1 MAVLIVHGKQFVA
14 AALTLVALNCGVRA
28 EEEKP
33 VAPVAPVTPVVPKD
47 EKPAPAPAP
56 AATPDA
62 PKPETPKA
70 VTPVAESPK
79 TETPKTE
86 TPAGETPKAP
96 APEVTA
102 VPPKDPNA
110 PPPILFSKDPDAPPP
125 ADIFAAAKG
134 GDLEAV
140 KQFVERD
147 PATLQQKTKLSD
159 TALHWAASC
168 GHTDIV
174 KYLLSKG
181 SDPNLRNIAG
191 ATPLHLAARKAYVGV
206 MAALIHS
213 KCDLNVKNFLE
224 DGEETPLH
232 IAIQKGNLEAIE
244 LLLKAGADVNARM
257 TDGTRPL
264 DIAEKAETS
273 DIRKLVVKY
282 KGTSNSTE
290 EE

>member
-1 MAVLIVHGKQFVA
+1 MGLSTGIRYVA
-14 AALTLVALNCGVRA
+14 ASAIALVALQCNVRA
-28 EEEKP
+28 EETPPP
-33 VAPVAPVTPVVPKD
+33 VPTPTPAVPKEGD
-47 EKPAPAPAP
+47 KPATLP
-56 AATPDA
+56 AATPEA
-62 PKPETPKA
+62 
-70 VTPVAESPK
+70 PK
-79 TETPKTE
+79 TETPVAEAPKS
-86 TPAGETPKAP
+86 ETPKPATELATP
-96 APEVTA
+96 AP
-102 VPPKDPNA
+102 DPNA
-110 PPPILFSKDPDAPPP
+110 PPAIKFTKDPDAPPP

-147 PATLQQKTKLSD
+147 PETLRQQTKLSD
-159 TALHWAASC
+159 TALHWASSC

-181 SDPNLRNIAG
+181 SDPNIKNIAG
-191 ATPLHLAARKAYVGV
+191 ATPLHLAARKAYVEV

-213 KCDLNVKNFLE
+213 KADLNAKNFLE

-232 IAIQKGNLEAIE
+232 IAIQKGNVEAVE

-264 DIAEKAETS
+264 DIAEKALTS
-273 DIRKLVVKY
+273 DLRKLVVKY

>member
-1 MAVLIVHGKQFVA
+1 MGLNAGIWKVAVTGVA
-14 AALTLVALNCGVRA
+14 LVALNIHVRA
-28 EEEKP
+28 EETPPP
-33 VAPVAPVTPVVPKD
+33 VASKEG
-47 EKPAPAPAP
+47 EKPAVAPQ
-56 AATPDA
+56 TPKA
-62 PKPETPKA
+62 ETPKPETPVAETPKPETPKPE
-70 VTPVAESPK
+70 T
-79 TETPKTE
+79 TETPKPPATALA
-86 TPAGETPKAP
+86 TPAP
-96 APEVTA
+96 
-102 VPPKDPNA
+102 DPNA
-110 PPPILFSKDPDAPPP
+110 PPAIKFTKDPDAPPP

-147 PATLQQKTKLSD
+147 PNTLQQRTKLSD
-159 TALHWAASC
+159 TALHWASSC

-181 SDPNLRNIAG
+181 SDPNIKNIAG
-191 ATPLHLAARKAYVGV
+191 ATPLHLAARKAYVQV

-213 KCDLNVKNFLE
+213 KADLNAKNFLE

-244 LLLKAGADVNARM
+244 LLLKSGADVNARM

-264 DIAEKAETS
+264 DIAEKAPTS
-273 DIRKLVVKY
+273 DVRKLVVKY
-282 KGTSNSTE
+282 KGTSNLTE

>member
-1 MAVLIVHGKQFVA
+1 MADMFVYGGRFVA
-14 AALTLVALNCGVRA
+14 TAVTLVALNCGVRA

-33 VAPVAPVTPVVPKD
+33 AAPAAPATPAVPKD
-47 EKPAPAPAP
+47 EKPAPAP

-62 PKPETPKA
+62 PKVETSKA
-70 VTPVAESPK
+70 ETPVAEAPK
-79 TETPKTE
+79 TDALKAETPKVPATE
-86 TPAGETPKAP
+86 L
-96 APEVTA
+96 TA
-102 VPPKDPNA
+102 VPPVPPKDPNA

-147 PATLQQKTKLSD
+147 PATLQQKTQLSD

-174 KYLLSKG
+174 KFLLSKG

-244 LLLKAGADVNARM
+244 MLLKAGADANARM

-264 DIAEKAETS
+264 DIAEKAPTS
-273 DIRKLVVKY
+273 DIRKLLVKY

>member
-1 MAVLIVHGKQFVA
+1 MSVLNTFGKRWISTG
-14 AALTLVALNCGVRA
+14 LTLIALSCSVRA

-33 VAPVAPVTPVVPKD
+33 TAPITPKE
-47 EKPAPAPAP
+47 EKPAPLP
-56 AATPDA
+56 AATPEP
-62 PKPETPKA
+62 PKAETPKA
-70 VTPVAESPK
+70 DAPVAE
-79 TETPKTE
+79 TPKPAAAD
-86 TPAGETPKAP
+86 TPPTVPANTVAAP
-96 APEVTA
+96 
-102 VPPKDPNA
+102 DPNA
-110 PPPILFSKDPDAPPP
+110 PPVIKFSKDPDSPPP
-125 ADIFAAAKG
+125 SDIFAAAKG

-147 PATLQQKTKLSD
+147 PATVQQKTQLSD

-181 SDPNLRNIAG
+181 SDPNWRNIAG
-191 ATPLHLAARKAYVGV
+191 ATPLHLAARKAYIGV
-206 MAALIHS
+206 MSALIQS
-213 KCDLNVKNFLE
+213 KADLNVKNFLE

-244 LLLKAGADVNARM
+244 LLLKAGANANARM

-264 DIAEKAETS
+264 DLAEKAPTS
-273 DIRKLVVKY
+273 DIRKLLVKY